1 MRQSFILILQ
11 KKMKT
16 FNLLTL
22 IGIFL
27 IMPFLSNGQSIDKEN
42 TYTLTGKAK
51 RGTLANVEELSN
63 GDYKL
68 YYVTKAT
75 AKKAK
80 FEIYIFD
87 HDFNFKGIEEDIIEF
102 EKIKTKYSWF
112 DYNGELY
119 SVDAITL
126 NWNPAMPLKL
136 KKKRI
141 TYKYDWLFLGYYKT
155 VEILDKVK
163 PRTEDG
169 KKYFAMKYFEDEIT
183 GDIYIVA
190 GVRSKLTSKDLDV
203 NEQFTNLHVLKFDWD
218 LNLVGDI
225 PLEFEF
231 PQEVAFG
238 ATIPSISQDNDAAI
252 GVNGA
257 CMVFAPVKIPGKQ
270 YKKDPNKSNF
280 TFVQFDSK
288 MKLNIRESFE
298 SPSPGWSMEDLIF
311 EPTTDGMNYYVY
323 GPAAFGKDKYHQ
335 IAATAAKKK
344 SIQLMKVENGK
355 VKYVTENTLED
366 ITAKSTFPPSQS
378 KGAEYKGKKFQ
389 KAGYA
394 SFSNGDLLVSGQNF
408 QPNSEK
414 GNQYKDVLAFHFD
427 NNGMLKAQYSVD
439 VKPAGISFPSPQTF
453 TENNNGVF
461 WSITEASSTGNYYA
475 SIGKININTNKVGD
489 FMTFGKVGK
498 KQTYFINKKFPM
510 LANGTDQVVY
520 FGGNK
525 SGKNIWF
532 CRVNLK

>member
-1 MRQSFILILQ
+1 
-11 KKMKT
+11 MKEIKL
-16 FNLLTL
+16 FAL
-22 IGIFL
+22 IGML
-27 IMPFLSNGQSIDKEN
+27 MLSITNTSAQSIDKEN
-42 TYTLTGKAK
+42 TYTITGKSK

-68 YYVTKAT
+68 YYITKST

-80 FEIYIFD
+80 FEIYTFD
-87 HDFNFKGIEEDIIEF
+87 HDFNFKSVEEDIIEF
-102 EKIKTKYSWF
+102 EKIKAKYSWF
-112 DYNGELY
+112 NYNGELY

-169 KKYFAMKYFEDEIT
+169 KKYFAMKYFEDEIN

-225 PLEFEF
+225 PLKFEY
-231 PQEVAFG
+231 PQEIAFG
-238 ATIPSISQDNDAAI
+238 AAIPNVSLENNEAV

-257 CMVFAPVKIPGKQ
+257 CVVFAPIKIPGKQ
-270 YKKDPNKSNF
+270 YDKDPNKSNF
-280 TFVQFDSK
+280 TFVHFNEK
-288 MKLNIRESFE
+288 MELKSRESFD
-298 SPSPGWSMEDLIF
+298 SPSPGWRIEDLIY
-311 EPTTDGMNYYVY
+311 EQNSDGSLNFFVY

-335 IAATAAKKK
+335 LAAQSAKMK
-344 SIQLMKVENGK
+344 SVQLMKVENGK
-355 VKYVTENTLED
+355 IKYLTENTLED
-366 ITAKSTFPPSQS
+366 IAAKGTFPPSQT

-389 KAGYA
+389 KAGYT
-394 SFSNGDLLVSGQNF
+394 SFSNGDIILTGQNF

-414 GNQYKDVLAFHFD
+414 GNIYKDVLAFHFD
-427 NNGMLKAQYSVD
+427 DNGMLKAQYGID
-439 VKPAGISFPSPQTF
+439 IKPAKISFASPQ
-453 TENNNGVF
+453 
-461 WSITEASSTGNYYA
+461 SITENSNGAFWFITETSSVGNFFP
-475 SIGKININTNKVGD
+475 SIGKIDLSNNSVGN

-498 KQTYFINKKFPM
+498 KQTYFTNKKFPM
-510 LANGTDQVVY
+510 LKSGTDQVVY
-520 FGGNK
+520 FGNDAK
-525 SGKNIWF
+525 GKNIWF